1 MDERLSQ
8 MKDAL
13 GSVQSVLVLGGG
25 SDIARSTV
33 RELVQRRAR
42 TVVLAARDPQSL
54 HDAADELRAAGATN
68 VETLAFDARD
78 TASHDAFVADVFDRV
93 GDIDLALLAFGVLG
107 DQEEAELD
115 GRAAVDIA
123 QVNYVGVVSVTVPI
137 AQRMRTQGHGTIV
150 ALSSVAGE
158 RARRANFV
166 YGSSK
171 AGMDAFFQG
180 LGDSLVGSGV
190 RVMIVRPGFVHTK
203 MTQGMDAAPMSTT
216 PEVVADAIVRGLAR
230 NRETVW
236 VPAQLRYVMSVL
248 RHVPRPVF
256 RKLPI

>member
-1 MDERLSQ
+1 MQDS
-8 MKDAL
+8 L

-25 SDIARSTV
+25 SDIALATL

-42 TVVLAARDPQSL
+42 TIVLAVRKPETV
-54 HDAADELRAAGATN
+54 ADVASELRAAGATT
-68 VETLAFDARD
+68 VETIAFDALD
-78 TASHDAFVADVFDRV
+78 TSSHESLIDEVFERF

-107 DQEEAELD
+107 DQEVAEVD
-115 GRAAVDIA
+115 ARAAVDIA
-123 QVNYVGVVSVTVPI
+123 EVNYVGAVSITVPI
-137 AQRMRTQGHGTIV
+137 AQRMRSQGHGAIV

-158 RARRANFV
+158 RARRSNFV

-180 LGDSLVGSGV
+180 LGDSLVGTGV
-190 RVMIVRPGFVHTK
+190 KVMIVRPGFVTTK
-203 MTQGMDAAPMSTT
+203 MTDGMDAAPLSTT
-216 PEVVADAIVRGLAR
+216 PEAVATAIVRGLER
-230 NRETVW
+230 GSETVW
-236 VPAQLRYVMSVL
+236 VPSTLRYVMAAL